1 VAGFFK
7 EGKYLSCEENSL
19 HNEED
24 KVTCEEEAKMTG
36 EETKVTGETECPPE
50 DSEAKDDVKEEIL
63 KEKLAAKEKELG
75 ELNQR
80 FLRLAADFENYRR
93 RTREETAEIRR
104 TANERLLRELLPIVD
119 NYERALEAAKK
130 DLPENVYTGIEMIYR
145 QLCNILTQEGVE
157 PIESV
162 GKPFDPQ
169 YMDAFQR
176 VETSEYPEG
185 TVTAEVQKGYLLQ
198 GKVLRPALVI
208 VAKNKEAENENSC
221 CKEANEDE

>member
-1 VAGFFK
+1 
-7 EGKYLSCEENSL
+7 LSCEENGL
-19 HNEED
+19 HN
-24 KVTCEEEAKMTG
+24 EEEAKMTG
-36 EETKVTGETECPPE
+36 KEEAKMTEASESPPQ
-50 DSEAKDDVKEEIL
+50 DSEDKGDVQKSLE
-63 KEKLAAKEKELG
+63 EKLAAKEKELD

-93 RTREETAEIRR
+93 RTRQETAEIRR

-119 NYERALEAAKK
+119 NYERALETAKK
-130 DLPENVYTGIEMIYR
+130 DLPENLYTGIEIIYR
-145 QLCNILTQEGVE
+145 QLCNLLTQEGVE

-208 VAKNKEAENENSC
+208 VAKSKETDNENSC